1 MVPMRKDQRP
11 EAPPPRFNLARY
23 CLGPDLARPAERT
36 GLVVVHDAA
45 APADADERWT
55 FGQLDD
61 AVRRVGAGLL
71 AAGLEPGDRVILRL
85 GNTSDSALLFFGAI
99 AVGVIAVP
107 TSSMLTADEVAH
119 LVADARPALVATAP
133 ELAEAVPRS
142 QRTIGPEDLAAW
154 RADTEP
160 AAYAATAA
168 DDPAFLVYTSGT
180 TGVPKGVLHAHRS
193 AWGRRPM
200 YAGWEGLRAGDVML
214 HAGAFNWTYTLGV
227 GLTDPWAVGACAVV
241 YNGLRDPG
249 VWGRLVDRVGATILA
264 AVPGV
269 YRQLLAAD
277 GLRGC
282 DLATLRHA
290 LTAGEALSPDL
301 YAAWLAATGRPLY
314 EALGMSEISTYIS
327 SGPGV
332 PTRPGSPGTAQAGR
346 SIAIL
351 PVDPADGNDPLPTGQ
366 TGLLAVHRSDPGLM
380 LRYWERPAEDA
391 QAWRGD
397 WFVGGDLAHLDSD
410 GYVIHHGRADDVLNA
425 GGYRVSP
432 QEVER
437 VLAGAPGVADV
448 GVAEVTV
455 RDGVRVVGA
464 FVVPEP
470 GGCDPEAVQAYAAR
484 ALATYKVPRV
494 VRLVDELPR
503 TANGKLLRRELGDAP
518 G

>member
-1 MVPMRKDQRP
+1 
-11 EAPPPRFNLARY
+11 
-23 CLGPDLARPAERT
+23 
-36 GLVVVHDAA
+36 
-45 APADADERWT
+45 
-55 FGQLDD
+55 
-61 AVRRVGAGLL
+61 
-71 AAGLEPGDRVILRL
+71 
-85 GNTSDSALLFFGAI
+85 
-99 AVGVIAVP
+99 
-107 TSSMLTADEVAH
+107 
-119 LVADARPALVATAP
+119 
-133 ELAEAVPRS
+133 
-142 QRTIGPEDLAAW
+142 
-154 RADTEP
+154 
-160 AAYAATAA
+160 
-168 DDPAFLVYTSGT
+168 
-180 TGVPKGVLHAHRS
+180 
-193 AWGRRPM
+193 
-200 YAGWEGLRAGDVML
+200 
-214 HAGAFNWTYTLGV
+214 
-227 GLTDPWAVGACAVV
+227 
-241 YNGLRDPG
+241 
-249 VWGRLVDRVGATILA
+249 
-264 AVPGV
+264 
-269 YRQLLAAD
+269 
-277 GLRGC
+277 
-282 DLATLRHA
+282 
-290 LTAGEALSPDL
+290 
-301 YAAWLAATGRPLY
+301 
-314 EALGMSEISTYIS
+314 
-327 SGPGV
+327 
-332 PTRPGSPGTAQAGR
+332 
-346 SIAIL
+346 
-351 PVDPADGNDPLPTGQ
+351 VDPADGNDPLPTGQ